1 MRYNNYH
8 SHKIYSNIRSLDVI
22 TKPQQYIDRTIE
34 LGHTTYFTT
43 EHGYQGNVHE
53 AKTLCD
59 KNNLK
64 MIVGAEFYYVNDINE
79 KDRGN
84 YHLIVIAKNNN
95 GYKQINKALSLAN
108 TNGYYY
114 KPRIDEKIL
123 FEIFKPEDVVITTA
137 CVAGVLKLENRE
149 ELIIKLKSHFKDN
162 FFLEV
167 QSHPHKT
174 QALHNKDALELS
186 NKYNIDII
194 HANDSHYIYPE
205 ESKYRTKFLKAKGIN
220 YPEEDGFILD
230 YPNSDDIFK
239 RYEKQNVLTKQEIEI
254 ALKNTLIF
262 DECEEVTLI
271 NEDIKLPSISKNPNK
286 ELKEILNK
294 EWLEKRKNIP
304 ENRWNEYLDAIIY
317 EFDIIEK
324 THMEDYFIIDYKIV
338 QRAKQKYNGLLTK
351 TGRGSAPSF
360 IITNLLGLTEIDRL
374 NAPVPLF
381 PTRFMSVERILSA
394 KSLPDIDLNAEDAE
408 PFIQATRDLLG
419 EKNCA
424 WMISYKPL
432 QDASAFRLW
441 CKANDM
447 KLSEYDEVA
456 KNLDKYINDDSW
468 RDIIKESK
476 VFVGVVESVSFSPC
490 SMLIYDKA
498 IDEEVGLLKTKDGIC
513 CNIDGYYCDKYKY
526 LKNDYLTVK
535 VWSLIRKTCELA
547 NINIPTIEELNSL
560 LDSKTYEIYKNK
572 LTCTINQ
579 VDSDY
584 ATNLAS
590 KYKISS
596 VAETSAFVASIR
608 PGFASLLNNFI
619 NRNPY
624 TTNVKELDK
633 LLEDSYHYLM
643 YQESI
648 MKYLIWLGIEE
659 SESYDIIKKIA
670 KKKFKE
676 KELKELHTKLKN
688 NWIKKVGT
696 ENNFEDTWQVVN
708 DATSY
713 SFNASHSLSYA
724 YDSLYC
730 AYLKSHYPLE
740 YYTVAFNL
748 YNEDTERTRKLTDEI
763 KYFGI
768 KLENPKFRFS
778 KSEYFFNRDKNSIY
792 KGIESIKFL
801 NSDIGEYLY
810 SLKDNKYDSFL
821 ELLNDLQGHINSKQL
836 SILIKLDFFEEFG
849 KSNKLLETYD
859 IYNSIYSKK
868 QFKKDSLPCKME
880 IMRKYSN
887 KETEKIFKEVD
898 TKKLCSYL
906 ESQIEN
912 TDIPINE
919 KIQAYFEF
927 VGSCDIKDSNSNPRY
942 CLVIDIDTKYS
953 PKVTLYNINSG
964 NTKIFKVNKAI
975 FEDNKI
981 GIYDLIYLKSTKEKA
996 KSKKVNG
1003 KWIKSHT
1010 ETEWWIQ
1017 EYWKIEN

>member
-8 SHKIYSNIRSLDVI
+8 SHKIYSNIRTLDVI

-59 KNNLK
+59 KSNLK
-64 MIVGAEFYYVNDINE
+64 MIVGAEFYYVNNINE

-84 YHLIVIAKNNN
+84 YHLIIIAKNNN

-149 ELIIKLKSHFKDN
+149 ELIIKLKNHFKDN

-174 QALHNKDALELS
+174 QVLHNVDVLELS
-186 NKYNIDII
+186 KKYNIDII

-304 ENRWNEYLDAIIY
+304 ENRWNEYLDAIRY

-338 QRAKQKYNGLLTK
+338 QRAKQEYNGLLTK

-419 EKNCA
+419 EENCA

-490 SMLIYDKA
+490 SMLIYDKP

-560 LDSKTYEIYKNK
+560 LNSKTYEIYKNK

-608 PGFASLLNNFI
+608 PGFTSLLDNFI
-619 NRNPY
+619 KRKPY
-624 TTNVKELDK
+624 TTNVKELDI

-659 SESYDIIKKIA
+659 SESYDIIKKVA

-763 KYFGI
+763 KYFDI

-821 ELLNDLQGHINSKQL
+821 ELLIDLQGHINSKQL

-868 QFKKDSLPCKME
+868 QFKKDSLPCNME
-880 IMRKYSN
+880 IMRRYSN

-912 TDIPINE
+912 TDIPISE
-919 KIQAYFEF
+919 KIQAHFEF
-927 VGSCDIKDSNSNPRY
+927 VGSCNIKDDNSNPRY

-953 PKVTLYNINSG
+953 PKITLYNLKSSNI
-964 NTKIFKVNKAI
+964 KIFKVSKSI
-975 FEDNKI
+975 FDDNKI
-981 GIYDLIYLKSTKEKA
+981 DIYDLVYLKSTKEKA
-996 KSKKVNG
+996 KSKKIDG
-1003 KWIKSHT
+1003 KWIKSNS
-1010 ETEWWIQ
+1010 ESEWWIQ
-1017 EYWKIEN
+1017 EYWKLEN

>member
-1 MRYNNYH
+1 
-8 SHKIYSNIRSLDVI
+8 
-22 TKPQQYIDRTIE
+22 
-34 LGHTTYFTT
+34 
-43 EHGYQGNVHE
+43 
-53 AKTLCD
+53 
-59 KNNLK
+59 
-64 MIVGAEFYYVNDINE
+64 
-79 KDRGN
+79 
-84 YHLIVIAKNNN
+84 
-95 GYKQINKALSLAN
+95 
-108 TNGYYY
+108 
-114 KPRIDEKIL
+114 
-123 FEIFKPEDVVITTA
+123 
-137 CVAGVLKLENRE
+137 
-149 ELIIKLKSHFKDN
+149 
-162 FFLEV
+162 
-167 QSHPHKT
+167 
-174 QALHNKDALELS
+174 
-186 NKYNIDII
+186 
-194 HANDSHYIYPE
+194 
-205 ESKYRTKFLKAKGIN
+205 
-220 YPEEDGFILD
+220 
-230 YPNSDDIFK
+230 
-239 RYEKQNVLTKQEIEI
+239 
-254 ALKNTLIF
+254 
-262 DECEEVTLI
+262 
-271 NEDIKLPSISKNPNK
+271 
-286 ELKEILNK
+286 
-294 EWLEKRKNIP
+294 
-304 ENRWNEYLDAIIY
+304 
-317 EFDIIEK
+317 
-324 THMEDYFIIDYKIV
+324 MEDYFIIDYKIV
-338 QRAKQKYNGLLTK
+338 QRAKQEYNGLLTK

-360 IITNLLGLTEIDRL
+360 IITNILRLTEIDRL

-419 EKNCA
+419 EENCA

-441 CKANDM
+441 CRANDM

-456 KNLDKYINDDSW
+456 KNLDKYINNDFW
-468 RDIIKESK
+468 KDIIKESK
-476 VFVGVVESVSFSPC
+476 VFIGVIESVSFSPC
-490 SMLIYDKA
+490 SMLIYDKP
-498 IDEEVGLLKTKDGIC
+498 IDEEVGLLKTKDGLC

-547 NINIPTIEELNSL
+547 TINIPTIEELNSL

-608 PGFASLLNNFI
+608 PGFASLLDNFI

-708 DATSY
+708 DAASY

-763 KYFGI
+763 KYFSI

-778 KSEYFFNRDKNSIY
+778 KSEYFFNRDTNSIY

-801 NSDIGEYLY
+801 NSDIGKYLY

-821 ELLNDLQGHINSKQL
+821 ELLIDLQGHINSKQL

-868 QFKKDSLPCKME
+868 QFKKDSLPCNME
-880 IMRKYSN
+880 IMRRYSN

-898 TKKLCSYL
+898 TKKLCSYI
-906 ESQIEN
+906 ERQIEN
-912 TDIPINE
+912 TDIPIIE
-919 KIQAYFEF
+919 KIQVHFEF
-927 VGSCDIKDSNSNPRY
+927 VGSCNIKYNNSNPRY
-942 CLVIDIDTKYS
+942 CLVIDINTKYS
-953 PKVTLYNINSG
+953 PKITLYNLKSG
-964 NTKIFKVNKAI
+964 NTKIFKVSKSI
-975 FEDNKI
+975 FDDNKI
-981 GIYDLIYLKSTKEKA
+981 SIYDLVYLKSAKEKA
-996 KSKKVNG
+996 KSKKIDG
-1003 KWIKSHT
+1003 KWIKSND
-1010 ETEWWIQ
+1010 ESEWWIQ
-1017 EYWKIEN
+1017 EYWKVEN

>member
-1 MRYNNYH
+1 M
-8 SHKIYSNIRSLDVI
+8 
-22 TKPQQYIDRTIE
+22 
-34 LGHTTYFTT
+34 
-43 EHGYQGNVHE
+43 
-53 AKTLCD
+53 
-59 KNNLK
+59 
-64 MIVGAEFYYVNDINE
+64 
-79 KDRGN
+79 
-84 YHLIVIAKNNN
+84 
-95 GYKQINKALSLAN
+95 
-108 TNGYYY
+108 
-114 KPRIDEKIL
+114 
-123 FEIFKPEDVVITTA
+123 
-137 CVAGVLKLENRE
+137 EN
-149 ELIIKLKSHFKDN
+149 
-162 FFLEV
+162 
-167 QSHPHKT
+167 
-174 QALHNKDALELS
+174 
-186 NKYNIDII
+186 
-194 HANDSHYIYPE
+194 
-205 ESKYRTKFLKAKGIN
+205 
-220 YPEEDGFILD
+220 
-230 YPNSDDIFK
+230 
-239 RYEKQNVLTKQEIEI
+239 
-254 ALKNTLIF
+254 
-262 DECEEVTLI
+262 
-271 NEDIKLPSISKNPNK
+271 
-286 ELKEILNK
+286 
-294 EWLEKRKNIP
+294 
-304 ENRWNEYLDAIIY
+304 
-317 EFDIIEK
+317 
-324 THMEDYFIIDYKIV
+324 YFIIDYKIV
-338 QRAKQKYNGLLTK
+338 QRAIQEYNGLLTK

-360 IITNLLGLTEIDRL
+360 IINNLLGLTEIDRL

-419 EKNCA
+419 EENCA

-456 KNLDKYINDDSW
+456 KNLDKYINNDFW
-468 RDIIKESK
+468 KDIIKESK

-490 SMLIYDKA
+490 SMLIYDKS

-535 VWSLIRKTCELA
+535 VWSLIRKTCELT

-608 PGFASLLNNFI
+608 PGFASLLDNFI

-624 TTNVKELDK
+624 TTNVKELDE

-688 NWIKKVGT
+688 NWINKIGKIDG
-696 ENNFEDTWQVVN
+696 FEDTWEVVN
-708 DATSY
+708 NASKY
-713 SFNASHSLSYA
+713 AFNASHSLSYA

-748 YNEDTERTRKLTDEI
+748 YSEDTERTRKLTDEI
-763 KYFGI
+763 KYFSI

-778 KSEYFFNRDKNSIY
+778 KSEYFFNRDTNSIY

-810 SLKDNKYDSFL
+810 SLKDNKYDLFL
-821 ELLNDLQGHINSKQL
+821 ELLIDLQGHINSKQL

-868 QFKKDSLPCKME
+868 QFKKDSLPCNME

-898 TKKLCSYL
+898 TKELCSYL

-912 TDIPINE
+912 NDIPISK
-919 KIQAYFEF
+919 KIQAHFEF
-927 VGSCDIKDSNSNPRY
+927 VGSCNIKDDNSNPRY

-953 PKVTLYNINSG
+953 PKITLYNLKSG
-964 NTKIFKVNKAI
+964 NIKIFKVSKTI

-981 GIYDLIYLKSTKEKA
+981 DIYDLVYLKSTKEKA
-996 KSKKVNG
+996 KSKKVDG
-1003 KWIKSHT
+1003 KWIKSNT

-1017 EYWKIEN
+1017 EYWKVEN

>member
-1 MRYNNYH
+1 M
-8 SHKIYSNIRSLDVI
+8 I
-22 TKPQQYIDRTIE
+22 TKPQQYIDRAIE
-34 LGHTTYFTT
+34 LGHNTYFTT
-43 EHGYQGNVHE
+43 EHGYQGNVYE
-53 AKTLCD
+53 AKSLCD

-84 YHLIVIAKNNN
+84 YHLIVVAKNNN
-95 GYKQINKALSLAN
+95 GYRQINKALSLAN
-108 TNGYYY
+108 INGYYY
-114 KPRIDEKIL
+114 KPRIDENIL
-123 FEIFKPEDVVITTA
+123 FEVFKPDDIVITTA
-137 CVAGVLKLENRE
+137 CVAGILKLENRE
-149 ELIIKLKSHFKDN
+149 ELIIKLKNHFKGN

-167 QSHPHKT
+167 QSHPHRT
-174 QALHNKDALELS
+174 QALHNVDVLELS
-186 NKYNIDII
+186 KKYNIDII

-205 ESKYRTKFLKAKGIN
+205 ESKYRTKFLNAKGIN
-220 YPEEDGFILD
+220 YPEEEGFILD
-230 YPNSDDIFK
+230 YPKSEDIFK
-239 RYEKQNVLTKQEIEI
+239 RYEKQNVLTKQEVER

-262 DECEEVTLI
+262 DGCEEITLI
-271 NEDIKLPSISKNPNK
+271 NNDIKLPSISKNPNK
-286 ELKEILNK
+286 ELKKILNK

-304 ENRWNEYLDAIIY
+304 KNRWNEYLNAIRY

-338 QRAKQKYNGLLTK
+338 QRAKQEYNGLLTK

-360 IITNLLGLTEIDRL
+360 IITNLLRLTEIDRL

-419 EKNCA
+419 EENCA

-441 CKANDM
+441 CRANDM

-456 KNLDKYINDDSW
+456 KNLDKYINNDFW
-468 RDIIKESK
+468 KDIIKESK

-490 SMLIYDKA
+490 SMLIYDKP
-498 IDEEVGLLKTKDGIC
+498 IDEEVGLLKTKDGLC

-547 NINIPTIEELNSL
+547 TINIPTIEELNSL

-608 PGFASLLNNFI
+608 PGFASLLDNFI

-688 NWIKKVGT
+688 NWIKKVRT

-708 DATSY
+708 DAASY

-763 KYFGI
+763 KYFSI

-778 KSEYFFNRDKNSIY
+778 KSEYFFNRDTNSIY

-821 ELLNDLQGHINSKQL
+821 ELLIYLQGHINSKQL

-868 QFKKDSLPCKME
+868 QFKKDSLPCNME
-880 IMRKYSN
+880 IMRRYSN

-898 TKKLCSYL
+898 TKKLCSYI
-906 ESQIEN
+906 ERQIEN
-912 TDIPINE
+912 TDIPISE
-919 KIQAYFEF
+919 KIQAHFEF
-927 VGSCDIKDSNSNPRY
+927 VGSCNIKDDNSNPRY
-942 CLVIDIDTKYS
+942 CLVIDINTKYS
-953 PKVTLYNINSG
+953 PKITLYNLKSG
-964 NTKIFKVNKAI
+964 NTKIFKVSKSI
-975 FEDNKI
+975 FDDNKI
-981 GIYDLIYLKSTKEKA
+981 SIYDLVYLKSTKEKA
-996 KSKKVNG
+996 KTKKIDG
-1003 KWIKSHT
+1003 KWIKSNA
-1010 ETEWWIQ
+1010 ESEWWIQ
-1017 EYWKIEN
+1017 KYWKLEN